1 MHIKKIALT
10 LLFSINLFAAPSGVY
25 VEVGAAK
32 SLNDKLKSETG
43 DFVYDKGTIG
53 SVMLGYQADLYRF
66 ELEGRYVKEALSSFS
81 NVSSSGDLTK
91 NSQMLNAYY
100 CGYNESKYV
109 SSVGAGVGITNIS
122 TEKLS
127 QSSVPQEDIKE
138 DAILSLQGMLSV
150 GYIITPSVT
159 TTLKYTYFY
168 TAKSGDL
175 KANGENI
182 FTFSLRYLF

>member
-10 LLFSINLFAAPSGVY
+10 LLFSINLFAASSGIY

-32 SLNDKLKSETG
+32 SLNDTLKSENG

-53 SVMLGYQADLYRF
+53 SVMIGYQAELYRF
-66 ELEGRYVKEALSSFS
+66 ELEGRYVKEVLSSFA

-91 NSQMLNAYY
+91 NSQMLNVYY
-100 CGYNESKYV
+100 SGYNESKYV

-122 TEKLS
+122 TDKLS
-127 QSSVPQEDIKE
+127 QSSVPQEEIKK
-138 DAILSLQGMLSV
+138 DAILSMQGMLSV
-150 GYIITPSVT
+150 GYMMTPSVT

-168 TAKSGDL
+168 TAKSDEL
-175 KANGENI
+175 KASGENF